1 LYEVFWYFPS
11 RSKGK
16 ITDGE
21 IDKQGPWV
29 PIFTGSTKF
38 MTPLK
43 SRSLLHISVNPRDLG
58 IRMRI
63 FASRQCVDYA
73 RASYAGAGEARVAR
87 VTFTVGEAVWYLYR
101 LVVFGYVKP
110 TNLLLSVIVMVSI
123 NNLW

>member
-1 LYEVFWYFPS
+1 
-11 RSKGK
+11 
-16 ITDGE
+16 
-21 IDKQGPWV
+21 
-29 PIFTGSTKF
+29 
-38 MTPLK
+38 
-43 SRSLLHISVNPRDLG
+43 
-58 IRMRI
+58 MRI

-87 VTFTVGEAVWYLYR
+87 VTFTVGEAVWYLCR